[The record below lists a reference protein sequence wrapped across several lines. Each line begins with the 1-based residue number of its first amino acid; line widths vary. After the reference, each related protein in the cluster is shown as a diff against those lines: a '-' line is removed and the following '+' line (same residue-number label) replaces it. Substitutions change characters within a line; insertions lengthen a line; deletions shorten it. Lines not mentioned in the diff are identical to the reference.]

1 MAALFAALMFPA
13 VFVLLPL
20 GFPVAFTVIGVAL
33 SFAVFGQAAGVFD
46 VHLLSALPLRL
57 QNLMDNDIL
66 QALPLFIYM
75 GAVMERTSLAR
86 DLFAALGA
94 LFGKRPGGL
103 AAATLIV
110 GILIAPTT
118 GAIGAT
124 VVALGLLALPPML
137 RAGYDR
143 RFASGITAATGTLG
157 AVLPPSILL
166 ILLGDQMRVALASAD
181 QTLGRAATRQL
192 LFRDIYLGMAL
203 PVALVIAGYVAIV
216 AYRASRAPATVPA
229 QDARLSRARAVVTI
243 VPPLSI
249 IGAALFLIA
258 TGRVYTVEAA
268 GGAAIAFTALAAL
281 RRELTWPTLAE
292 IVRLVTRVSGAM
304 FLLITGAQTFSI
316 VFRGFGGGDLVHQAL
331 VAWFGSATFAVP
343 VVFALLLVFGFFLD
357 AIEIIFLVVPIAIPP
372 LIVLGADPLWLA
384 VLVGVTLQTSF
395 LLPPSGFALFFM
407 DHVRRNIGADDI
419 TMRTIYAGV
428 RPFVV
433 VQVAVLLTVLAAPA
447 LATALP
453 RAL

>member
-1 MAALFAALMFPA
+1 VAAFLAALMFPV
-13 VFVLLPL
+13 VFLLLPL
-20 GFPVAFTVIGVAL
+20 GFPVALTVIGVAI
-33 SFAVFGQAAGVFD
+33 SFAALGQVAGVFD

-66 QALPLFIYM
+66 QAIPLFIYM
-75 GAVMERTSLAR
+75 GAVMERTRLAR
-86 DLFAALGA
+86 DLFGSIGA
-94 LFGKRPGGL
+94 LFGERPGGL

-110 GILIAPTT
+110 GVLIAPTT

-137 RAGYDR
+137 SAGYDR

-166 ILLGDQMRVALASAD
+166 ILLGDQMRIALAAAD
-181 QTLGRAATRQL
+181 QLLGRAATRQL
-192 LFRDIYLGMAL
+192 LFKDIYLGMAV
-203 PVALVIAGYVAIV
+203 PVAFVIAGYVAIV
-216 AYRASRAPATVPA
+216 VMRSVRQPETVPA
-229 QDARLSRARAVVTI
+229 QGSRISAAHAVVTI
-243 VPPLSI
+243 VPPLTI
-249 IGAALFLIA
+249 IAAALFLIA

-268 GGAAIAFTALAAL
+268 GGAALAFTILALL
-281 RRELTWPTLAE
+281 RGELTARTLGE
-292 IVRLVTRVSGAM
+292 IVQLVARVSGAM

-331 VAWFGSATFAVP
+331 VSSFGSAAVAVP
-343 VVFALLLVFGFFLD
+343 AVFAMLLIFGFFLD

-407 DHVRRNIGADDI
+407 DHVRRNIAADDI
-419 TMRTIYAGV
+419 TMRTIYAGA
-428 RPFVV
+428 RPFVL
-433 VQVAVLLTVLAAPA
+433 VQIAILVAVLLVPA

-453 RAL
+453 SRV